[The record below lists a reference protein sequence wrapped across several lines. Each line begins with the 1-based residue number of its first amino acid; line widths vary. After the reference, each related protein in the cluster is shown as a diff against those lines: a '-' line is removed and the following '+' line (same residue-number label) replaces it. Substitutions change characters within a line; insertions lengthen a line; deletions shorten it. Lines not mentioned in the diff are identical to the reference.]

1 MNSIPKKEISIRF
14 SVPVISIDK
23 HLGVLF
29 FYLFVA
35 SLGLVWAML
44 GSTWYARILPFFDSL
59 SYQTRTEMVL
69 RAFQTDGWWGSFN
82 LIAPNSFLY
91 IPFFTTLAPVTP
103 VTRTA
108 LYLYLLPVHLT
119 ALCVLFDFL
128 RRKTDSLLLALLGPF
143 LYISTVPFGITQFGV
158 LDQRMDLATAS
169 FALLLWVAGLDW
181 AEDYSSPKRTIFLGV
196 AAALAFL
203 HRPMLAVQGA
213 LVVLMIILYAA
224 WRARQNSDLKNL
236 LSRLAWVVLAAGLIS
251 LPWLATNL
259 KAFYAYYI
267 TNSPIT
273 GTASFSTMLPSYVKY
288 VSSWVGVKVGLL
300 LILLLTGAFLSGRM
314 SWKYLFLSAGTIVFP
329 VVPLMLSGSDSKI
342 VAQMCLTG
350 VGLIPLAFSS
360 NRRNDFWFGVMTGLA
375 VLTAVSL
382 SIFNLAAMA
391 REVNQS
397 STADRLKVESLITRL
412 IEKYPS
418 DDPVYLS
425 GFIFTEV
432 DGPDAISSIA
442 RLELG
447 YPLYS
452 GAVRSH
458 PFQFGLDAKGVDFTE
473 EELEQA
479 AACGLQKAYGVGG
492 FLMLVAP
499 EALEDQNVKAWS
511 ARGQGH
517 IFSNSIALRM
527 TRLAIESDRLEDTGV
542 SGLLTTIPV
551 RFYQIK
557 PGASVDVK
565 NCP

>member
-14 SVPVISIDK
+14 TIPVISMDERV
-23 HLGVLF
+23 GVLF
-29 FYLFVA
+29 FYVFLA
-35 SLGLVWAML
+35 AIGLLWAML
-44 GSTWYARILPFFDSL
+44 GSTWYSRILPFFDSL
-59 SYQTRTEMVL
+59 SYQTRTEMIL
-69 RAFQTDGWWGSFN
+69 RSFQTDGWWGTFN

-91 IPFFTTLAPVTP
+91 IPFFTTLAPITP

-108 LYLYLLPVHLT
+108 LYFYLLPVHLT
-119 ALCVLFDFL
+119 ALVVLFDFL
-128 RRKTDSLLLALLGPF
+128 RRKTGSIWLALLGPF

-169 FALLLWVAGLDW
+169 FALLLWVVGLDW
-181 AEDYSSPKRTIFLGV
+181 AEDYSSPKRSLILGV
-196 AAALAFL
+196 TAALAFL

-213 LVVLMIILYAA
+213 LVVMMIIVYAV
-224 WRARQNSDLKNL
+224 WRARQNGELKNL
-236 LSRLAWVVLAAGLIS
+236 LSRLAWVVLAAGVIS
-251 LPWLATNL
+251 FPWLATNL

-273 GTASFSTMLPSYVKY
+273 GTASLSTMLPAYVRY
-288 VSSWVGVKVGLL
+288 ISSWVGIKVGVL
-300 LILLLTGAFLSGRM
+300 LILLLVGSFLSGRM
-314 SWKYLFLSAGTIVFP
+314 SWKYLLLAAGTIVLP
-329 VVPLMLSGSDSKI
+329 VIPLMLSGSDSKI

-350 VGLIPLAFSS
+350 VGLIPLAFSENS
-360 NRRNDFWFGVMTGLA
+360 RNDSWFNVAAGFA
-375 VLTAVSL
+375 VLIAVGL
-382 SIFNLAAMA
+382 SVLNLASMA
-391 REVNQS
+391 RDVNRS
-397 STADRLKVESLITRL
+397 ATADRLKAESLISQL
-412 IEKYPS
+412 VEKYPS
-418 DDPVYLS
+418 ENPVYLS

-458 PFQFGLDAKGVDFTE
+458 PFQFGLDAKGIEFTE
-473 EELEQA
+473 EELDHA
-479 AACGLQKAYGVGG
+479 AACGLQKALNVGG
-492 FLMLVAP
+492 FLMLVDP
-499 EALEDQNVKAWS
+499 GALEDQDVKAWS

-527 TRLAIESDRLEDTGV
+527 TRLALENGRLEDTGV

-551 RFYQIK
+551 RFYQIN
-557 PGASVDVK
+557 PGESLVLK